1 MPPLPADSI
10 HARACKLK
18 CEKILTRPPSVL
30 LPEKAD
36 GKKHSQSAFQ
46 IFEEGSLVAFFKKK
60 TDVFLF
66 NEKHIGSFNKFFLY
80 CCSGFILANSG
91 SLAAMHRGTGTFSP
105 SLQTLRQSSLLGFL

>member
-1 MPPLPADSI
+1 MTPTGRCTPVPSTKGF
-10 HARACKLK
+10 H
-18 CEKILTRPPSVL
+18 PSVL

-80 CCSGFILANSG
+80 CCS
-91 SLAAMHRGTGTFSP
+91 
-105 SLQTLRQSSLLGFL
+105 